1 MILAGE
7 MRILPSFA
15 STQSHTKRLWTP
27 PCRTQPKRRLDR
39 TGKPKGHIATR
50 VSLSPTVGS
59 DLVELVTERLNG
71 IVEEETGRK
80 LGELNIVTE
89 VSEISSGS
97 VRVRFR
103 PLAAYSPLAVDIGRS
118 IRNAALAVDGVREV
132 RVECN
137 GHMMDDLVNKI
148 VNRAS

>member
-1 MILAGE
+1 MV
-7 MRILPSFA
+7 
-15 STQSHTKRLWTP
+15 
-27 PCRTQPKRRLDR
+27 
-39 TGKPKGHIATR
+39 KPKGHIGSGG
-50 VSLSPTVGS
+50 SLSPTVGS
-59 DLVELVTERLNG
+59 DLEELVTERLGN

-103 PLAAYSPLAVDIGRS
+103 PLSAYSPLAVDIGRS
-118 IRNAALAVDGVREV
+118 IRDAAKSVDGVKEV
-132 RVECN
+132 RVECG